1 MLKMRARFAIC
12 CAKGIAIGVYGDFFG
27 ACVQHRLEG
36 YYHTRNQFF
45 SLARFA
51 KIWDIRVLVYRP
63 PDSMPRELLQCHICP
78 GADKTLNSIADIPTV
93 FPAQALSMPTCNA
106 FCNLQKFLLSEF
118 ILPTDTVI
126 AISVKILP
134 STQINGQYRH
144 PAKFFAWNPVHH
156 FVVETQRDAGKVF
169 CASGR

>member
-63 PDSMPRELLQCHICP
+63 PDSMPRENFYNAIFALR
-78 GADKTLNSIADIPTV
+78 ADKTLNSIADIPTV

-106 FCNLQKFLLSEF
+106 FSVTSKSFYYLNLFYP
-118 ILPTDTVI
+118 PT
-126 AISVKILP
+126 
-134 STQINGQYRH
+134 R
-144 PAKFFAWNPVHH
+144 
-156 FVVETQRDAGKVF
+156 
-169 CASGR
+169 